1 MSQFGSERG
10 KARKWRA
17 HGYLLESQR
26 GRDGQIGRRKQEVKA
41 ALIWRGSDGVIGR
54 LEDKEPGRKAGGRRA
69 DREGIKEVRRREK
82 GTERQGN

>member
-41 ALIWRGSDGVIGR
+41 ALIWRGSDGAIGR
-54 LEDKEPGRKAGGRRA
+54 LEDKEKGRKAGGRRA

-82 GTERQGN
+82 GTERRGN